1 MPPIRS
7 QRSRDLIEQEG
18 RILLAI
24 QAFKNGE
31 ISSIREVARRFN
43 IPRSTLQ
50 DRLRGHQQ
58 RAISRANL
66 SKLTEIEEQS
76 LKKWVLSMDLRGAA
90 PPALYGTRNGGSSS
104 SKAWNYSG
112 SFGRPKLGY
121 KLC

>member
-24 QAFKNGE
+24 QAFKNRE

-50 DRLRGHQQ
+50 DRLYGH
-58 RAISRANL
+58 
-66 SKLTEIEEQS
+66 
-76 LKKWVLSMDLRGAA
+76 
-90 PPALYGTRNGGSSS
+90 
-104 SKAWNYSG
+104 
-112 SFGRPKLGY
+112 
-121 KLC
+121 